1 MKRSLS
7 KISRICRKIFKVIIS
22 SVIVIF
28 VLLFFAE
35 LVLRIIGHSYQKK
48 VMSSY
53 KDFDPKNI
61 NVLCLGESTTAG
73 LWVDPED
80 SYPLQLE
87 KKLRDLYK
95 NQRIK
100 LIVPPHIGQNTSQI
114 SNRIG
119 RYINKYNPK
128 LIILMAGINNEW
140 SLGESSIY
148 KFLGLESK
156 EKRKVRLLIFMNNLR
171 VFKALR
177 YVFIKFKL
185 NFPEKFDHTYFSP
198 GNVLGQ
204 SDYWRYPPE
213 DWIYKFA
220 ISNKEAFVKG
230 WEHDIG
236 NIIKQANKKNV
247 NVLLMTYHSRIP
259 FLPEDAIV
267 SFAKEHNV
275 YLVRND
281 LSFDAL
287 NENGTL
293 SHYILEK
300 DNWHP
305 NKYGYERIAENAF
318 QQIKDHG
325 LLRIGE

>member
-1 MKRSLS
+1 MKKFLS
-7 KISRICRKIFKVIIS
+7 KIGRISRVIFKAIIS

-35 LVLRIIGHSYQKK
+35 LFLRIIGHSYQKK
-48 VMSSY
+48 IMSSY

-87 KKLRDLYK
+87 KKLRNFY
-95 NQRIK
+95 NNHWIK
-100 LIVPPHIGQNTSQI
+100 IIVPPHIGQNTSQI
-114 SNRIG
+114 SNRVG
-119 RYINKYNPK
+119 RYIDNYNPR

-148 KFLGLESK
+148 KFLGLNSK
-156 EKRKVRLLIFMNNLR
+156 EKRKVKLLIFMNDLR

-177 YVFIKFKL
+177 YLFIKFKL
-185 NFPEKFDHTYFSP
+185 KFPKKFDHTYFNP
-198 GNVLGQ
+198 DTVLGQ

-220 ISNKEAFVKG
+220 ISNKDAFVKG
-230 WEHDIG
+230 WKHDIK
-236 NIIKQANKKNV
+236 NIIKLAKRKNV

-259 FLPEDAIV
+259 FLPENTIE
-267 SFAKEHNV
+267 SFAKEQNV

-287 NENGTL
+287 NEKEIL

-305 NKYGYERIAENAF
+305 NKLGYEIIAENAF
-318 QQIKDHG
+318 QQIKNHG
-325 LLRIGE
+325 LLGIIK